1 MADVRARRD
10 RSTAANDVDEV
21 DVAAVSDVAA
31 VAGGASAHAV
41 AGDGGAGART
51 TSESQ
56 VVARSILERGRRVHG
71 LHLDRLEEI
80 ALDGAPLLGEPRLRE
95 PVLGEPRLREPR
107 LGEPRLG
114 EPLLREPLPRESA
127 PDSDVTR
134 GPPSAP
140 PAEEFLRLFNEYERY
155 VASIGSR
162 ILGANNGVDD
172 LVQEVFLVIYQE
184 FHKLRE
190 LSSVKAW
197 LATIATRVAWRQ
209 RGRPWLYSKLSLT
222 QVEELNPL
230 ESTDASPELQA
241 DLATL
246 LDRLRSMPASLREP
260 WLLRF
265 IDGETLP
272 RIAELC
278 DCSQSTVQRRLREA
292 GEVMLGEKAPSSS
305 TS

>member
-1 MADVRARRD
+1 
-10 RSTAANDVDEV
+10 
-21 DVAAVSDVAA
+21 
-31 VAGGASAHAV
+31 
-41 AGDGGAGART
+41 
-51 TSESQ
+51 
-56 VVARSILERGRRVHG
+56 VVARSILDRGRRSHG
-71 LHLDRLEEI
+71 LHLDRLE
-80 ALDGAPLLGEPRLRE
+80 ALALEVNPVAPPPARD
-95 PVLGEPRLREPR
+95 
-107 LGEPRLG
+107 
-114 EPLLREPLPRESA
+114 ESA
-127 PDSDVTR
+127 

-222 QVEELNPL
+222 QVEELNPI

-241 DLATL
+241 DLAAL
-246 LDRLRSMPASLREP
+246 LDRLRSMPASLRDP

-278 DCSQSTVQRRLREA
+278 ECSQSTIQRRLREA
-292 GEVMLGEKAPSSS
+292 GEVMLGEKAPSSATN

>member
-1 MADVRARRD
+1 MAA
-10 RSTAANDVDEV
+10 AANE
-21 DVAAVSDVAA
+21 AVLET
-31 VAGGASAHAV
+31 GGSRSSA
-41 AGDGGAGART
+41 
-51 TSESQ
+51 ESQ
-56 VVARSILERGRRVHG
+56 VVARRILENGQRAQRLPLEG
-71 LHLDRLEEI
+71 L
-80 ALDGAPLLGEPRLRE
+80 ALASVEGGAGGPAE
-95 PVLGEPRLREPR
+95 
-107 LGEPRLG
+107 
-114 EPLLREPLPRESA
+114 ESA
-127 PDSDVTR
+127 A
-134 GPPSAP
+134 SAP
-140 PAEEFLRLFNEYERY
+140 APEEFLRVFNEYERY

-246 LDRLRSMPASLREP
+246 LERLRSMPASLRDP

-278 DCSQSTVQRRLREA
+278 ECSQSTVQRRLREA
-292 GEVMLGEKAPSSS
+292 SEVMLGEKLPGNLD
-305 TS
+305 

>member
-1 MADVRARRD
+1 MVAALPAPGVERRLTPSMADVRARND
-10 RSTAANDVDEV
+10 R
-21 DVAAVSDVAA
+21 VAAAREASTEEDAA
-31 VAGGASAHAV
+31 R
-41 AGDGGAGART
+41 RT
-51 TSESQ
+51 TSDSQ
-56 VVARSILERGRRVHG
+56 VVARSILERGRRRDG
-71 LHLDRLEEI
+71 SHLDGLEALPLGTLPIE
-80 ALDGAPLLGEPRLRE
+80 ALSLDGARVTVPALAEP
-95 PVLGEPRLREPR
+95 
-107 LGEPRLG
+107 
-114 EPLLREPLPRESA
+114 
-127 PDSDVTR
+127 DVAA

-140 PAEEFLRLFNEYERY
+140 PAEEFLKLFNEYERY

-241 DLATL
+241 DLSAL
-246 LDRLRSMPASLREP
+246 LDRLRSMPATLRDP

-272 RIAELC
+272 KIAELC

-292 GEVMLGEKAPSSS
+292 GEVMLGEKMPGSA

>member
-1 MADVRARRD
+1 MADLRPRRELH
-10 RSTAANDVDEV
+10 AAASE
-21 DVAAVSDVAA
+21 ASDADA
-31 VAGGASAHAV
+31 ER
-41 AGDGGAGART
+41 RT
-51 TSESQ
+51 TAESQ
-56 VVARSILERGRRVHG
+56 VVARRILERGHR
-71 LHLDRLEEI
+71 HLNLERLEELGRQ
-80 ALDGAPLLGEPRLRE
+80 ASAPLSVP
-95 PVLGEPRLREPR
+95 
-107 LGEPRLG
+107 
-114 EPLLREPLPRESA
+114 A
-127 PDSDVTR
+127 PSGLEAAVA
-134 GPPSAP
+134 GPPP
-140 PAEEFLRLFNEYERY
+140 TEEFLKVFNEYERY

-246 LDRLRSMPASLREP
+246 LERLRSMPASLREP

-292 GEVMLGEKAPSSS
+292 GEVMLGEKLPGNS

>member
-1 MADVRARRD
+1 MADIRPRRELH
-10 RSTAANDVDEV
+10 AAAKLASE
-21 DVAAVSDVAA
+21 
-31 VAGGASAHAV
+31 GAIERRPSA
-41 AGDGGAGART
+41 
-51 TSESQ
+51 ESQ
-56 VVARSILERGRRVHG
+56 VVVAHRILENGRRH
-71 LHLDRLEEI
+71 LHLERLDE
-80 ALDGAPLLGEPRLRE
+80 LVRGDVPSVVNAPVRASLLPANE
-95 PVLGEPRLREPR
+95 
-107 LGEPRLG
+107 
-114 EPLLREPLPRESA
+114 A
-127 PDSDVTR
+127 TR
-134 GPPSAP
+134 PSAP
-140 PAEEFLRLFNEYERY
+140 PAEEFLRVFNEYERY

-209 RGRPWLYSKLSLT
+209 RGRPWLYTKLSLT

-230 ESTDASPELQA
+230 ESTEASPELQA

-278 DCSQSTVQRRLREA
+278 ECSQSTVQRRIREA
-292 GEVMLGEKAPSSS
+292 GEVMLGERPPNAVG
-305 TS
+305 

>member
-1 MADVRARRD
+1 MADVRARSD
-10 RSTAANDVDEV
+10 RLTAANDVAAAT
-21 DVAAVSDVAA
+21 DVTAVQ
-31 VAGGASAHAV
+31 GGAATV
-41 AGDGGAGART
+41 NGA
-51 TSESQ
+51 TSDSHTSGRNTAESQ
-56 VVARSILERGRRVHG
+56 VVARSVLERGQRSHG
-71 LHLDRLEEI
+71 LHLGRLEQM
-80 ALDGAPLLGEPRLRE
+80 ALDDT
-95 PVLGEPRLREPR
+95 PV
-107 LGEPRLG
+107 
-114 EPLLREPLPRESA
+114 PRELAPESSA
-127 PDSDVTR
+127 PP
-134 GPPSAP
+134 PPSAP
-140 PAEEFLRLFNEYERY
+140 PAAEFLRLFNEYERY

>member
-1 MADVRARRD
+1 MADARARSD
-10 RSTAANDVDEV
+10 RKNAALDTTTPES
-21 DVAAVSDVAA
+21 AATDA
-31 VAGGASAHAV
+31 
-41 AGDGGAGART
+41 DGRT
-51 TSESQ
+51 TAESQ
-56 VVARSILERGRRVHG
+56 VVARSILERGHQVLG
-71 LHLDRLEEI
+71 LHLDRLEGM
-80 ALDGAPLLGEPRLRE
+80 ALEGSPVPTLRPPPNDG
-95 PVLGEPRLREPR
+95 
-107 LGEPRLG
+107 
-114 EPLLREPLPRESA
+114 S
-127 PDSDVTR
+127 S

-140 PAEEFLRLFNEYERY
+140 PAEEFLRVFNEYERY

-222 QVEELNPL
+222 QVEELNPI

-241 DLATL
+241 DLGAL
-246 LDRLRSMPASLREP
+246 LDRLRSMPATLREP

-278 DCSQSTVQRRLREA
+278 ECSQSTVQRRLREA
-292 GEVMLGEKAPSSS
+292 GEVMLGEKSPSSI
-305 TS
+305 TG

>member
-1 MADVRARRD
+1 MADARARSDRKTAAID
-10 RSTAANDVDEV
+10 PTTAEAAASDPDGRSTA
-21 DVAAVSDVAA
+21 
-31 VAGGASAHAV
+31 
-41 AGDGGAGART
+41 
-51 TSESQ
+51 ESQ
-56 VVARSILERGRRVHG
+56 VVARSILERGHSVLG
-71 LHLDRLEEI
+71 LHRDRLPEM
-80 ALDGAPLLGEPRLRE
+80 APDGSPVPRPRPARSDGA
-95 PVLGEPRLREPR
+95 
-107 LGEPRLG
+107 
-114 EPLLREPLPRESA
+114 S
-127 PDSDVTR
+127 

-140 PAEEFLRLFNEYERY
+140 PADEFLRLFNEYERY

-222 QVEELNPL
+222 QVEELSPI

-241 DLATL
+241 DLAAL
-246 LDRLRSMPASLREP
+246 LDRLRSMPATLREP

-278 DCSQSTVQRRLREA
+278 ECSQSTVQRRLREA
-292 GEVMLGEKAPSSS
+292 GEVMLGEKAPSSI
-305 TS
+305 TG

>member
-1 MADVRARRD
+1 MAAALLPPEAKRTLTPSMADVRARSD
-10 RSTAANDVDEV
+10 RMAAANDVARV
-21 DVAAVSDVAA
+21 DVAAVSDVATA
-31 VAGGASAHAV
+31 ANGGSVDAEAGR
-41 AGDGGAGART
+41 RT
-51 TSESQ
+51 TAESQ
-56 VVARSILERGRRVHG
+56 VVARSILERGRSGHG
-71 LHLDRLEEI
+71 LHLE
-80 ALDGAPLLGEPRLRE
+80 
-95 PVLGEPRLREPR
+95 R
-107 LGEPRLG
+107 LGELALDVAPV
-114 EPLLREPLPRESA
+114 PRESGSNGE
-127 PDSDVTR
+127 PSR

-246 LDRLRSMPASLREP
+246 LERLRSMPASLREP

>member
-1 MADVRARRD
+1 MGELRRSPRSRLAPEPRSEAPGDSRLLGVLVERRNPGATKLDETTDARTLALGSPQARDSAAESSRVVVRRLLEHGVQARER
-10 RSTAANDVDEV
+10 RLSRLTAAGLAQDDV
-21 DVAAVSDVAA
+21 
-31 VAGGASAHAV
+31 
-41 AGDGGAGART
+41 
-51 TSESQ
+51 
-56 VVARSILERGRRVHG
+56 
-71 LHLDRLEEI
+71 
-80 ALDGAPLLGEPRLRE
+80 
-95 PVLGEPRLREPR
+95 
-107 LGEPRLG
+107 
-114 EPLLREPLPRESA
+114 
-127 PDSDVTR
+127 
-134 GPPSAP
+134 AP
-140 PAEEFLRLFNEYERY
+140 PATPERLASGSGAITPPDPAAFLQLFHEYERY

-162 ILGANNGVDD
+162 ILGSNNGVDD

-230 ESTDASPELQA
+230 ESTDPSPELQA
-241 DLATL
+241 DLAVL
-246 LDRLRSMPASLREP
+246 LERLRSMPPSLREP

-292 GEVMLGEKAPSSS
+292 GEVMLGTHPP
-305 TS
+305 

>member
-1 MADVRARRD
+1 MDGSG
-10 RSTAANDVDEV
+10 RSTA
-21 DVAAVSDVAA
+21 
-31 VAGGASAHAV
+31 
-41 AGDGGAGART
+41 
-51 TSESQ
+51 ESQ
-56 VVARSILERGRRVHG
+56 VVARSILERGHPVLG
-71 LHLDRLEEI
+71 LRLDRLGEM
-80 ALDGAPLLGEPRLRE
+80 ALDGS
-95 PVLGEPRLREPR
+95 PVPGPARNQA
-107 LGEPRLG
+107 
-114 EPLLREPLPRESA
+114 S
-127 PDSDVTR
+127 S

-140 PAEEFLRLFNEYERY
+140 PADEFLRLFNEYERY

-222 QVEELNPL
+222 QVEELNPI

-241 DLATL
+241 DLAAL
-246 LDRLRSMPASLREP
+246 LDRLRSMPATLREP

-278 DCSQSTVQRRLREA
+278 ECSQSTVQRRLREA
-292 GEVMLGEKAPSSS
+292 GEVMLGEKAPSSI
-305 TS
+305 TG

>member
-1 MADVRARRD
+1 MADGRAR
-10 RSTAANDVDEV
+10 SENSAAPSET
-21 DVAAVSDVAA
+21 SPSETSL
-31 VAGGASAHAV
+31 GGGS
-41 AGDGGAGART
+41 RT
-51 TSESQ
+51 TTESQ
-56 VVARSILERGRRVHG
+56 VVARSILEREDHA
-71 LHLDRLEEI
+71 LQLQQLERM
-80 ALDGAPLLGEPRLRE
+80 A
-95 PVLGEPRLREPR
+95 
-107 LGEPRLG
+107 
-114 EPLLREPLPRESA
+114 
-127 PDSDVTR
+127 R
-134 GPPSAP
+134 GPDVIP
-140 PAEEFLRLFNEYERY
+140 PAQTATELDAAPASLPPPEEFMRVFNEYERY

-246 LDRLRSMPASLREP
+246 LERLRSMPASLREP

-272 RIAELC
+272 RIAELL

-292 GEVMLGEKAPSSS
+292 GEVMLGEKLP
-305 TS
+305 T

>member
-1 MADVRARRD
+1 MADGRARSEQSSASSD
-10 RSTAANDVDEV
+10 AAT
-21 DVAAVSDVAA
+21 
-31 VAGGASAHAV
+31 
-41 AGDGGAGART
+41 GAGSAGEASGNGAGRT

-56 VVARSILERGRRVHG
+56 VVARSLLEPRPLGQHLQQLERLALAADPVPSVPHVAAE
-71 LHLDRLEEI
+71 LE
-80 ALDGAPLLGEPRLRE
+80 
-95 PVLGEPRLREPR
+95 
-107 LGEPRLG
+107 
-114 EPLLREPLPRESA
+114 
-127 PDSDVTR
+127 R
-134 GPPSAP
+134 GPPSVP
-140 PAEEFLRLFNEYERY
+140 PPEEFLRLFNEYERY

-190 LSSVKAW
+190 LSSIKAW

-246 LDRLRSMPASLREP
+246 LERLRSMPASLREP

-272 RIAELC
+272 RIAELL

-292 GEVMLGEKAPSSS
+292 GEVMLGEKLP
-305 TS
+305 T

>member
-1 MADVRARRD
+1 MADVRARSD
-10 RSTAANDVDEV
+10 RLTAANDVADVEV
-21 DVAAVSDVAA
+21 SAVSDMAA
-31 VAGGASAHAV
+31 IGGGAHGISPDADASS
-41 AGDGGAGART
+41 RT
-51 TSESQ
+51 TSESR
-56 VVARSILERGRRVHG
+56 VVARSILERGRRGHG
-71 LHLDRLEEI
+71 LHLDRLEQM
-80 ALDGAPLLGEPRLRE
+80 ALDSAPLSHELSHELAHE
-95 PVLGEPRLREPR
+95 AEH
-107 LGEPRLG
+107 
-114 EPLLREPLPRESA
+114 S
-127 PDSDVTR
+127 SDASR
-134 GPPSAP
+134 GPP

-246 LDRLRSMPASLREP
+246 LERLRSMPATLREP

-292 GEVMLGEKAPSSS
+292 GEVMLGEKLPSSS

>member
-1 MADVRARRD
+1 MADVRPRRQLQG
-10 RSTAANDVDEV
+10 AASEAVN
-21 DVAAVSDVAA
+21 AAAIS
-31 VAGGASAHAV
+31 GTS
-41 AGDGGAGART
+41 
-51 TSESQ
+51 SESQ
-56 VVARSILERGRRVHG
+56 VVARTILERGRHG
-71 LHLDRLEEI
+71 RHLDQLGEM
-80 ALDGAPLLGEPRLRE
+80 ALDASPVAGAPEPRPE
-95 PVLGEPRLREPR
+95 GPA
-107 LGEPRLG
+107 
-114 EPLLREPLPRESA
+114 A
-127 PDSDVTR
+127 PT
-134 GPPSAP
+134 AP

-222 QVEELNPL
+222 QVEELNPI

-241 DLATL
+241 DLAAL
-246 LDRLRSMPASLREP
+246 LDRLRSMPATLREP

-292 GEVMLGEKAPSSS
+292 SEVMLGEKLPGT

>member
-1 MADVRARRD
+1 MPDARARSDRKVAANQVTEAVD
-10 RSTAANDVDEV
+10 RAERSTA
-21 DVAAVSDVAA
+21 
-31 VAGGASAHAV
+31 
-41 AGDGGAGART
+41 
-51 TSESQ
+51 ESQ
-56 VVARSILERGRRVHG
+56 VVARSILERGERER
-71 LHLDRLEEI
+71 DFQRERLEAM
-80 ALDGAPLLGEPRLRE
+80 ALDDTPVSSASTLSGVGASSSE
-95 PVLGEPRLREPR
+95 
-107 LGEPRLG
+107 
-114 EPLLREPLPRESA
+114 
-127 PDSDVTR
+127 

-140 PAEEFLRLFNEYERY
+140 PVEDFLRLFNEYERY

-222 QVEELNPL
+222 QVEELSPI
-230 ESTDASPELQA
+230 ESTEASPELQA

-246 LDRLRSMPASLREP
+246 MDRLRSMPATLREP

-278 DCSQSTVQRRLREA
+278 ECSQSTVQRRLREA
-292 GEVMLGEKAPSSS
+292 GEVMLGVKLPGAVPPSSS
-305 TS
+305 SPGSSSPL

>member
-1 MADVRARRD
+1 MADVRARND
-10 RSTAANDVDEV
+10 R
-21 DVAAVSDVAA
+21 VAAAREASVATST
-31 VAGGASAHAV
+31 GGAVPESAAL
-41 AGDGGAGART
+41 T
-51 TSESQ
+51 TSDSQ
-56 VVARSILERGRRVHG
+56 VVARSILERGRRHHG
-71 LHLDRLEEI
+71 MHLDGLEAM
-80 ALDGAPLLGEPRLRE
+80 ALEGAP
-95 PVLGEPRLREPR
+95 
-107 LGEPRLG
+107 
-114 EPLLREPLPRESA
+114 
-127 PDSDVTR
+127 VTAAAVVVANANQ
-134 GPPSAP
+134 GPPGP
-140 PAEEFLRLFNEYERY
+140 PPVEEFLRLFNEYERY

-222 QVEELNPL
+222 QVEELSPI

-241 DLATL
+241 DLSAL
-246 LDRLRSMPASLREP
+246 LDRLRSMPATLREP

-272 RIAELC
+272 KIAELC
-278 DCSQSTVQRRLREA
+278 ECSQSTVQRRLREA
-292 GEVMLGEKAPSSS
+292 GEVMLGEKLPGSS

>member
-10 RSTAANDVDEV
+10 RSTAANDVAEV

-31 VAGGASAHAV
+31 IAGPASANAV
-41 AGDGGAGART
+41 SPHGEPSGRRT
-51 TSESQ
+51 TESQ
-56 VVARSILERGRRVHG
+56 VVARSILERGHRSHG
-71 LHLDRLEEI
+71 LHLDRLEDM
-80 ALDGAPLLGEPRLRE
+80 ALDGAPVPR
-95 PVLGEPRLREPR
+95 G
-107 LGEPRLG
+107 
-114 EPLLREPLPRESA
+114 SA
-127 PDSDVTR
+127 PESDVSR
-134 GPPSAP
+134 GPLSSGFPP

-246 LDRLRSMPASLREP
+246 LERLRSMPASLREP

>member
-1 MADVRARRD
+1 MADVRPRRQLQGAA
-10 RSTAANDVDEV
+10 SEAAN
-21 DVAAVSDVAA
+21 
-31 VAGGASAHAV
+31 
-41 AGDGGAGART
+41 GDAESRT
-51 TSESQ
+51 SSESQ
-56 VVARSILERGRRVHG
+56 VVARTILERGRRG
-71 LHLDRLEEI
+71 LHLEQLGAM
-80 ALDGAPLLGEPRLRE
+80 ALDGVPVSGVPAPAAED
-95 PVLGEPRLREPR
+95 
-107 LGEPRLG
+107 
-114 EPLLREPLPRESA
+114 A
-127 PDSDVTR
+127 A
-134 GPPSAP
+134 PPSAP

-209 RGRPWLYSKLSLT
+209 RGRPWLYSRLSLT
-222 QVEELNPL
+222 QVEELNPI
-230 ESTDASPELQA
+230 ESPDASPELQA
-241 DLATL
+241 DLAAL
-246 LDRLRSMPASLREP
+246 IDRLRSMPATLREP

-278 DCSQSTVQRRLREA
+278 ECSQSTVQRRLREA
-292 GEVMLGEKAPSSS
+292 SEVMLGEKLPGT

>member
-1 MADVRARRD
+1 MADVRARND
-10 RSTAANDVDEV
+10 R
-21 DVAAVSDVAA
+21 VAAAREASTEQEAA
-31 VAGGASAHAV
+31 R
-41 AGDGGAGART
+41 RT
-51 TSESQ
+51 TSDSQ
-56 VVARSILERGRRVHG
+56 VVARSILERGRRRDG
-71 LHLDRLEEI
+71 SHLDGLEAI
-80 ALDGAPLLGEPRLRE
+80 ALEALAIDGAPVTVAAIAEP
-95 PVLGEPRLREPR
+95 
-107 LGEPRLG
+107 
-114 EPLLREPLPRESA
+114 
-127 PDSDVTR
+127 DVAA

-140 PAEEFLRLFNEYERY
+140 PADEFLKLFNEYERY

-241 DLATL
+241 DLSAL
-246 LDRLRSMPASLREP
+246 LDRLRSMPEALRDP

-272 RIAELC
+272 KIAELC

-292 GEVMLGEKAPSSS
+292 SEIMLGEKTPGSA

>member
-1 MADVRARRD
+1 MTNVRGRSEQTPAAEDAPGGSASVMTARQVLEAQL
-10 RSTAANDVDEV
+10 AAQ
-21 DVAAVSDVAA
+21 
-31 VAGGASAHAV
+31 
-41 AGDGGAGART
+41 R
-51 TSESQ
+51 
-56 VVARSILERGRRVHG
+56 ILERGQRRKSSQLANVTEGGVTPMLALGSDG
-71 LHLDRLEEI
+71 L
-80 ALDGAPLLGEPRLRE
+80 APEAS
-95 PVLGEPRLREPR
+95 PV
-107 LGEPRLG
+107 
-114 EPLLREPLPRESA
+114 
-127 PDSDVTR
+127 
-134 GPPSAP
+134 SAP
-140 PAEEFLRLFNEYERY
+140 PPEEFMALFHEYERY

-197 LATIATRVAWRQ
+197 LATITTRLAWRQ
-209 RGRPWLYSKLSLT
+209 RGRPWLFSKLSLN

-230 ESTDASPELQA
+230 ESTEASPELQA
-241 DLATL
+241 DLAAL
-246 LDRLRSMPASLREP
+246 LDRLRSMPSTLREP

-292 GEVMLGEKAPSSS
+292 GEVMLGEKAGHHPVGSSS
-305 TS
+305 TPDRE

>member
-10 RSTAANDVDEV
+10 RSTAANDVAEV

-31 VAGGASAHAV
+31 IAGPASANAV
-41 AGDGGAGART
+41 SPHGEPSSRRT
-51 TSESQ
+51 TESQ
-56 VVARSILERGRRVHG
+56 VVARSILERGHRSHG
-71 LHLDRLEEI
+71 LHLDRLEDM
-80 ALDGAPLLGEPRLRE
+80 ALDGAPVLR
-95 PVLGEPRLREPR
+95 G
-107 LGEPRLG
+107 
-114 EPLLREPLPRESA
+114 SA
-127 PDSDVTR
+127 PESDVSR
-134 GPPSAP
+134 GPLSSGFPPPSAP

-246 LDRLRSMPASLREP
+246 LERLRSMPASLREP